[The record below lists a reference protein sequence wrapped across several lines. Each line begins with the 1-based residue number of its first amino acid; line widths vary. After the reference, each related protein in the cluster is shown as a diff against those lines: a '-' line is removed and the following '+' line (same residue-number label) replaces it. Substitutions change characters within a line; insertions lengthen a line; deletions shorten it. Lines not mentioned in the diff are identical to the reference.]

1 MEKIIQININV
12 CGNNNQFE
20 NIGNQVQQLL
30 IFNTNMELMN
40 FIDRAKRLIQSSN
53 IELPEKSFLL
63 GGLEKLRNNNYLKS

>member
-1 MEKIIQININV
+1 MEKFIQININV

-30 IFNTNMELMN
+30 IHNTSNELLN
-40 FIDRAKRLIQSSN
+40 FIDKAKQLIKRSN

-63 GGLEKLRNNNYLKS
+63 NGLEKLININYLEA